1 MGSCPNTDIDPIFLL
16 LCHFTILGQWNEQKN
31 ATVFHCRTG
40 HRYEPKRS
48 ARSLISFFFSSKL
61 PSPQGFFLCHQE
73 DINGFIC
80 VVLFFRL
87 FLVRSVRCSDKTIR
101 GFEN

>member
-16 LCHFTILGQWNEQKN
+16 LCHFTILGQRNEQKN
-31 ATVFHCRTG
+31 ATVFYCRTG
-40 HRYEPKRS
+40 HQYEPKRF
-48 ARSLISFFFSSKL
+48 ARSLISFFSAASFQAQKD
-61 PSPQGFFLCHQE
+61 FLCHQE
-73 DINGFIC
+73 HINGFIC